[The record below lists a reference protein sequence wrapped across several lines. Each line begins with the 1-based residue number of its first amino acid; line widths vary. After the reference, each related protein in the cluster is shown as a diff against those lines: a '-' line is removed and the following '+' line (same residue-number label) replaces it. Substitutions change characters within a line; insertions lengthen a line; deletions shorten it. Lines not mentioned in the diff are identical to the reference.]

1 MKRDLEPRLN
11 EIFDWIDSQIDGRP
25 YLLGETFSAADLYCF
40 MLTRWGRNLPR
51 KAWTLPSLGEHYRR
65 LAERPSVA
73 AMLAEAGHR
82 SRPGVSSEE
91 ALARLRSICM
101 AYPEAVEHEGGVGT
115 PSFTVREK
123 IFAMRHP
130 HEGRSS
136 MWCKAPPGIQGA
148 LVETSPERFFVPP
161 YVGHRGWVGVWL
173 DVELD
178 WDEVEGLV
186 DESYRMTAPK
196 RLVAMLG

>member
-1 MKRDLEPRLN
+1 
-11 EIFDWIDSQIDGRP
+11 
-25 YLLGETFSAADLYCF
+25 
-40 MLTRWGRNLPR
+40 
-51 KAWTLPSLGEHYRR
+51 
-65 LAERPSVA
+65 
-73 AMLAEAGHR
+73 
-82 SRPGVSSEE
+82 VSDT

-101 AYPEAVEHEGGVGT
+101 AYPEAGENPSGVGS
-115 PSFTVREK
+115 PSFTVRDK

-130 HEGRSS
+130 HEGRPS

-148 LVETSPERFFVPP
+148 LVETAPGRFFVPP

-178 WDEVEGLV
+178 WDEIAELV

-196 RLVAMLG
+196 RLVAHLG